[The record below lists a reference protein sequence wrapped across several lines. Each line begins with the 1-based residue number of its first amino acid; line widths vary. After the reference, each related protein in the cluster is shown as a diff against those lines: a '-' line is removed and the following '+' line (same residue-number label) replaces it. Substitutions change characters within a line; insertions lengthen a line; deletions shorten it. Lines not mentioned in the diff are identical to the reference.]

1 MGKYCLFFILL
12 PISYFSYEICIRKN
26 AGYSCIE
33 YSVCDSVATGFS
45 VSSGMGAAKSYSG
58 SDCTLDWVE
67 IVGATAQV
75 KGNTI
80 VNRFCGE
87 VLGFTSAGTVATTG
101 AAQVVFGKM
110 SCSLFFLL
118 STKNHVTQKK
128 ANVIFIQQS

>member
-1 MGKYCLFFILL
+1 
-12 PISYFSYEICIRKN
+12 
-26 AGYSCIE
+26 
-33 YSVCDSVATGFS
+33 
-45 VSSGMGAAKSYSG
+45 MGAAKSYAG

-128 ANVIFIQQS
+128 ANVISIQQS